1 MYLGSDSMFQW
12 TFIYQYSFSRLGSGA
27 TREGCAVLGLRA
39 YYWPQNLATM
49 SAASSLNGWNHYN
62 RALWNVRGTF
72 VDTLASPFEYTDNK
86 IFGEIVVQLRKWWCR
101 FDDLDSAKFRVG

>member
-1 MYLGSDSMFQW
+1 MDGITTIVRCGSED
-12 TFIYQYSFSRLGSGA
+12 L
-27 TREGCAVLGLRA
+27 
-39 YYWPQNLATM
+39 
-49 SAASSLNGWNHYN
+49 SSLH
-62 RALWNVRGTF
+62 VRGTF

>member
-1 MYLGSDSMFQW
+1 MFQW

-62 RALWNVRGTF
+62 RALWKRRF
-72 VDTLASPFEYTDNK
+72 
-86 IFGEIVVQLRKWWCR
+86 VQLTR
-101 FDDLDSAKFRVG
+101 